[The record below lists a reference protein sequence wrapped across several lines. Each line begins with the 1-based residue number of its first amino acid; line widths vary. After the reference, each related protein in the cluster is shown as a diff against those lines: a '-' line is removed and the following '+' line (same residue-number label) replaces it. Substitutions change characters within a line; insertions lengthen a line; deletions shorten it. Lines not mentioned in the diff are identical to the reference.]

1 MTSHIYQLVD
11 DGLLR
16 KVPDEK
22 DRRII
27 RVVTTP
33 EGRRVRDKYRKIF
46 DDHIEEKLS
55 LLSSI
60 ELEEF
65 YKSVETIKKVAL
77 KFINTKKFIK

>member
-1 MTSHIYQLVD
+1 MIN
-11 DGLLR
+11 
-16 KVPDEK
+16 
-22 DRRII
+22 
-27 RVVTTP
+27 
-33 EGRRVRDKYRKIF
+33 
-46 DDHIEEKLS
+46 IEEKLS